1 MFVWAQHVGELKD
14 VVFGCSSDLCL
25 FGLNTWLNLKIF
37 GLTARQIYVRLG
49 SIHNW
54 TQERWT
60 YKQVRLISKL
70 EMLDMDANH
79 SHVIGLSPCICIFE
93 LELFHKARKLPSTDS
108 SICISFYFLRL
119 QSTILSFSKSL
130 KRGYIQYSYININC
144 NVSIPHFDRRK
155 YIEIPI

>member
-1 MFVWAQHVGELKD
+1 MFVWDQYITELKN
-14 VVFGCSSDLCL
+14 VEPINKLDLYQNLRCW
-25 FGLNTWLNLKIF
+25 TWMR
-37 GLTARQIYVRLG
+37 T
-49 SIHNW
+49 
-54 TQERWT
+54 
-60 YKQVRLISKL
+60 
-70 EMLDMDANH
+70 H